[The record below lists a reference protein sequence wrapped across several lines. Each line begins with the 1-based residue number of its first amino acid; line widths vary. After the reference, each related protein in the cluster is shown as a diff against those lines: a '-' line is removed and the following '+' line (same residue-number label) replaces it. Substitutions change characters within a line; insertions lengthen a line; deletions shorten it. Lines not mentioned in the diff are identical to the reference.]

1 LHHAADAGVIAPD
14 APVVELG
21 EVCGGRQS
29 GRADEQEITIC
40 DLTGVGVQ
48 DTTIAIE
55 ALRVAQAMKLGK
67 LFEV

>member
-1 LHHAADAGVIAPD
+1 
-14 APVVELG
+14 VELG

-55 ALRVAQAMKLGK
+55 ALRIAQAMKLGK